1 MAGKTSALLWELQNL
16 ASRLDSTVLCPL
28 ELIERNLEKN
38 WDDAAVTVFLKRLAL
53 HEEII
58 KTARQ
63 ELERIGDCLQEES
76 GR

>member
-38 WDDAAVTVFLKRLAL
+38 WDDAAAAVFLKRLAL

-58 KTARQ
+58 KTARR
-63 ELERIGDCLQEES
+63 ELERIGDFLQEES

>member
-1 MAGKTSALLWELQNL
+1 MGGKRSEISGELQDL

>member
-63 ELERIGDCLQEES
+63 ELERIGDFLQEES

>member
-1 MAGKTSALLWELQNL
+1 MGGKRSEISGELQDL
-16 ASRLDSTVLCPL
+16 ASRLDSTVLRPL